1 MASSS
6 PSHPTVHTVTSVQ
19 KSLAQDRAERTRRY
33 LISMSIRTVCFVLF
47 VVVDHP
53 MRWVFVIGAVFLP
66 YIAVVLA
73 NAVDRSG
80 EGQLEAVNHQQRMLP
95 PGTWSE
101 GAIEGSVAGADK
113 GSDKGSAEGGSA
125 RPAEG
130 QSDERRDRPQDGAV

>member
-80 EGQLEAVNHQQRMLP
+80 EGQLEAVDHQQRMLP
-95 PGTWSE
+95 PGAWSE
-101 GAIEGSVAGADK
+101 GAIEGSVEGADK

-130 QSDERRDRPQDGAV
+130 QSDERRDRSQDGAV

>member
-130 QSDERRDRPQDGAV
+130 QSDERRDRSQDGAV

>member
-80 EGQLEAVNHQQRMLP
+80 EGQLEAVDHQQRMLP

-130 QSDERRDRPQDGAV
+130 QSDERRDRSQDGAV

>member
-19 KSLAQDRAERTRRY
+19 KSPARAGPGPPRRY

-80 EGQLEAVNHQQRMLP
+80 EGQLEAVDHQQRMLP
-95 PGTWSE
+95 PGSWSE
-101 GAIEGSVAGADK
+101 GAIEGSVEGADK

-130 QSDERRDRPQDGAV
+130 QSDERRDRSQDGAV

>member
-1 MASSS
+1 
-6 PSHPTVHTVTSVQ
+6 
-19 KSLAQDRAERTRRY
+19 
-33 LISMSIRTVCFVLF
+33 MSIRTVCFVLF

-80 EGQLEAVNHQQRMLP
+80 EGQLEAVDHQQRMLP
-95 PGTWSE
+95 PGSWSE
-101 GAIEGSVAGADK
+101 GAIEGSVEGADK

-130 QSDERRDRPQDGAV
+130 QSDERRDRSQDGAV

>member
-80 EGQLEAVNHQQRMLP
+80 EGQLEAVDHQQRTLP

-101 GAIEGSVAGADK
+101 GAIEGSVEGADK

-130 QSDERRDRPQDGAV
+130 QSDERRDRSQDGAV

>member
-80 EGQLEAVNHQQRMLP
+80 EGQLEAVDHQQRMLP

-101 GAIEGSVAGADK
+101 GAIEGSVEGADK

-130 QSDERRDRPQDGAV
+130 QSDERRDRPQGSAV

>member
-80 EGQLEAVNHQQRMLP
+80 EGQLEAVDHQQRMLP

-101 GAIEGSVAGADK
+101 GAIEGSVEGADK

-130 QSDERRDRPQDGAV
+130 RSDERRDRSQDGAV

>member
-80 EGQLEAVNHQQRMLP
+80 EGQLEAVDHQQRMLP
-95 PGTWSE
+95 PGSWSE
-101 GAIEGSVAGADK
+101 GAIEGSVEGADK

-130 QSDERRDRPQDGAV
+130 QSDERRDRSQDGAV

>member
-80 EGQLEAVNHQQRMLP
+80 EGQLEAVDHQQRMLP
-95 PGTWSE
+95 AGTWSE
-101 GAIEGSVAGADK
+101 GAIEGSVAGADAD
-113 GSDKGSAEGGSA
+113 SDSGSAEDGSA
-125 RPAEG
+125 RRSEDQGP
-130 QSDERRDRPQDGAV
+130 DRPQDGAV